1 MTVEPLGQPFGNS
14 LLYSNSSSPSTKSPM
29 YFQMAGLIP
38 KPVTKSNNDLKQD
51 LQEQAK
57 ASPTKAPM
65 NVLVE
70 ESNDE
75 DEDIPEDEGGE
86 DLDLGLLQQYEHV
99 MNFGQASL
107 NVITALKTHLRAEYH
122 WYSEKEIDQMV
133 YKFLNEYLAKL
144 SLLAGTN

>member
-1 MTVEPLGQPFGNS
+1 
-14 LLYSNSSSPSTKSPM
+14 M

-51 LQEQAK
+51 LQEPTK

-75 DEDIPEDEGGE
+75 DDDIPEDEGGE
-86 DLDLGLLQQYEHV
+86 DLDLGLLQ
-99 MNFGQASL
+99 
-107 NVITALKTHLRAEYH
+107 
-122 WYSEKEIDQMV
+122 
-133 YKFLNEYLAKL
+133 
-144 SLLAGTN
+144 